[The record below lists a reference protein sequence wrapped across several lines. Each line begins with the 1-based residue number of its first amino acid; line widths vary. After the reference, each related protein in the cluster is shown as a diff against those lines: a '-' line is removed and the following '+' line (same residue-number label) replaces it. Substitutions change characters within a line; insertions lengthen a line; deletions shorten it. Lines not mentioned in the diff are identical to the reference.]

1 MKVRFARDAKMDLAA
16 AVAYNLI
23 TLTFQPTPKIGIGDA
38 ILHVIPERRFR
49 RIRDLTKRFGS

>member
-1 MKVRFARDAKMDLAA
+1 MDLAA